1 MDIRIIFEYDNEK
14 DNLDYCMKG
23 YRDDV
28 IVEKGKRRY
37 KLYAATLE
45 RIEQNFEVDFRLYHY
60 PISEANMILVKEAT
74 KEEIQNTVLRLDEW
88 MYFEQLDNKGF
99 IEKESIADS
108 ET

>member
-1 MDIRIIFEYDNEK
+1 MDIRIIFEYDNEQ
-14 DNLDYCMKG
+14 DNQDYCMKG

-28 IVEKGKRRY
+28 IVEKENRRY

-60 PISEANMILVKEAT
+60 PISEANTILVKEAT
-74 KEEIQNTVLRLDEW
+74 KEEIRDTIVQLDAW

-99 IEKESIADS
+99 IEKEAIVDS
-108 ET
+108 EA